1 MNLDAN
7 KNEDALKLSWSTIR
21 QKLEKIY
28 EGGGKKAAEKQKE
41 KNKLTARQ
49 RISYLCDEGAPFMEI
64 GAFAGYEMYE
74 EYGGCPSG
82 GTVSGIGYVSGR
94 QCVIVANDQTVKA
107 GAWFPI
113 TGKKNLRMQEIAMEN
128 NLPIIYLVDSAG
140 VFLPMQDEIFPDKEH
155 FGRIFRNNAKM
166 SAMGITQ
173 IAAVLGACVAGGAY
187 LPIMSDETLMV
198 EGNGSIF
205 LAGPY
210 LVKAAIGEDI
220 DTETL
225 GGAHTHTEISGI
237 ADYKFETE
245 QECLD
250 EIKKL
255 MSKLGEQSK
264 AGFDRITPVAL
275 AKDPNELY
283 GIIHE
288 NNAKPYDMMEI
299 IERIV
304 DGNTNDGSTTL
315 AAQNR
320 GSTLLTSSFDQFK
333 KDYGKTILCGYAR
346 IDGWAVGIV
355 ANQRLIVKTKKGEMQ
370 LGGVLYNDSADK
382 AARFILNCN
391 QKKIPLVFL
400 QDVTGFMVGSRSEH
414 AGIIKDGAKLVNAVA
429 NSVVP
434 KITVIIGNSYG
445 AGNYAMCGKAYDPRF
460 IYAWPS
466 ARIAVMGGEQAA
478 KTLLQIQVATLKSK
492 GEIITPEDEN
502 RLLDEIKTK
511 YEKQTKPEYAAA
523 RLWVDAIINPADTR
537 MLISQGIHAA
547 NHNPHLPDMKLG
559 VFQV

>member
-1 MNLDAN
+1 MNIEFN
-7 KNEDALKLSWSTIR
+7 RNEDWMKLNLSQTE
-21 QKLEKIY
+21 QYLEKIKL
-28 EGGGKKAAEKQKE
+28 GGGKKAIQKQRDR
-41 KNKLTARQ
+41 NKLTARE
-49 RISYLCDEGAPFMEI
+49 RIEYLRDKNKPFIEI
-64 GAFAGYEMYE
+64 GAFAGFEMYAE
-74 EYGGCPSG
+74 EGGCPAG
-82 GTVSGIGYVSGR
+82 GTVGGIGYVSGK

-113 TGKKNLRMQEIAMEN
+113 SAKKNLRLQEISMEN

-173 IAAVLGACVAGGAY
+173 IAAVMGACVAGGAY

-198 EGNGSIF
+198 EGKGSIF

-220 DTETL
+220 DVETL
-225 GGAHTHTEISGI
+225 GGAETHNAISGI

-245 QECLD
+245 EECLD
-250 EIKKL
+250 QIKKIF
-255 MSKLGEQSK
+255 SKMGDEPV
-264 AGFDRITPVAL
+264 AGFNRVKPEL
-275 AKDPNELY
+275 PEKDPNELY
-283 GIIHE
+283 GIMHE
-288 NNAKPYDMMEI
+288 NNSKPYDMLGI

-304 DGNTNDGSTTL
+304 DKSE
-315 AAQNR
+315 
-320 GSTLLTSSFDQFK
+320 FEQFK
-333 KDYGKTILCGYAR
+333 EEYGKTILCGYAR

-355 ANQRLIVKTKKGEMQ
+355 ANQRLISRTKKGEMQ
-370 LGGVLYNDSADK
+370 LGGVIYNDSADK
-382 AARFILNCN
+382 AARFIMNCN

-414 AGIIKDGAKLVNAVA
+414 SGIIKDGAKLVNAVA

-434 KITVIIGNSYG
+434 KITVIVGNSFG

-460 IYAWPS
+460 IFAWPS
-466 ARIAVMGGEQAA
+466 AKIAVMGGEQAA
-478 KTLLQIQVATLKSK
+478 KTLLQIQVSSLKHK
-492 GEIITPEDEN
+492 GEEIGQEEEKA
-502 RLLDEIKTK
+502 LLDKIKGR
-511 YEKQTKPEYAAA
+511 YERQTTPYYAAA
-523 RLWVDAIINPADTR
+523 RLWVDGIIDPVMTRLVISEGLAAAD
-537 MLISQGIHAA
+537 
-547 NHNPHLPDMKLG
+547 HNPDIAEFKTG

>member
-1 MNLDAN
+1 MNITFN
-7 KNEDALKLSWSTIR
+7 RNEDWMKMQLSEMKQR
-21 QKLEKIY
+21 FEKIKL
-28 EGGGKKAAEKQKE
+28 GGGKKSIEKQRQ
-41 KNKLTARQ
+41 KNKLTARE
-49 RISYLCDEGAPFMEI
+49 RIEYLCDKDKPFVEI
-64 GAFAGYEMYE
+64 GAFAGFEMYE
-74 EYGGCPSG
+74 EQGGCPAG
-82 GTVSGIGYVSGR
+82 GTVAGVGYVSGR
-94 QCVIVANDQTVKA
+94 QCVVVANDQTVKA

-128 NLPIIYLVDSAG
+128 HLPVIYLVDSAG

-155 FGRIFRNNAKM
+155 FGRIFYNNARM

-173 IAAVLGACVAGGAY
+173 IAAVMGACVAGGAY

-220 DTETL
+220 DAETL
-225 GGAHTHTEISGI
+225 GGAETHNAISGI

-264 AGFDRITPVAL
+264 AGFDRITPVAP

-288 NNAKPYDMMEI
+288 NNAKPYDMLEI

-355 ANQRLIVKTKKGEMQ
+355 ANQRLIVKNKKGEMQ
-370 LGGVLYNDSADK
+370 LGGVLYNDSSDK

-434 KITVIIGNSYG
+434 KITIIVGNSYG
-445 AGNYAMCGKAYDPRF
+445 AGNYAMCGKAYNPRF
-460 IYAWPS
+460 IYAWAS
-466 ARIAVMGGEQAA
+466 AKIAVMGGEQAA
-478 KTLLQIQVATLKSK
+478 KTLLQIQKAGDRSK
-492 GEIITPEDEN
+492 GSEEDQQ
-502 RLLDEIKTK
+502 LLEKIKLR
-511 YEKQTKPEYAAA
+511 YEKQTTPYYAAA
-523 RLWVDAIINPADTR
+523 RLWVDEIINPVATR
-537 MLISQGIHAA
+537 QLISEAIAAA
-547 NHNPHLPDMKLG
+547 NHNPHIEELKTG

>member
-1 MNLDAN
+1 MNITFN
-7 KNEDALKLSWSTIR
+7 RNEDWMKMQLSEMKQR
-21 QKLEKIY
+21 FEKIKL
-28 EGGGKKAAEKQKE
+28 GGGKKSIEKQRQ
-41 KNKLTARQ
+41 KNKLTARE
-49 RISYLCDEGAPFMEI
+49 RIEYLCDKDKPFVEI
-64 GAFAGYEMYE
+64 GAFAGFEMYE
-74 EYGGCPSG
+74 EQGGCPAG
-82 GTVSGIGYVSGR
+82 GTVAGVGYVSGR
-94 QCVIVANDQTVKA
+94 QCVVVANDQTVKA

-128 NLPIIYLVDSAG
+128 HLPVIYLVDSAG

-155 FGRIFRNNAKM
+155 FGRIFYNNARM

-173 IAAVLGACVAGGAY
+173 IAAVMGACVAGGAY

-220 DTETL
+220 DAETL
-225 GGAHTHTEISGI
+225 GGAETHNAISGI

-264 AGFDRITPVAL
+264 AGFDRITPVAP
-275 AKDPNELY
+275 AKDPNKLY

-288 NNAKPYDMMEI
+288 NNAKPYDMLEI

-355 ANQRLIVKTKKGEMQ
+355 ANQRLIVKNKKGEMQ
-370 LGGVLYNDSADK
+370 LGGVLYNDSSDK

-434 KITVIIGNSYG
+434 KITIIVGNSYG
-445 AGNYAMCGKAYDPRF
+445 AGNYAMCGKAYNPRF

-466 ARIAVMGGEQAA
+466 AKIAVMGGEQAA
-478 KTLLQIQVATLKSK
+478 KTLLQIQKAGDRSK
-492 GEIITPEDEN
+492 GSEEDQQ
-502 RLLDEIKTK
+502 LLEKIKLR
-511 YEKQTKPEYAAA
+511 YEKQTTPYYAAA
-523 RLWVDAIINPADTR
+523 RLWVDEIIDPVATR
-537 MLISQGIHAA
+537 QLISEAIAAA
-547 NHNPHLPDMKLG
+547 NHNPHIEELKTG